1 MAAARFLALAL
12 IAACTPSAYA
22 PPARLISLD
31 SPTAPTA
38 RGTDVQGEIG
48 RIGQMFGPDVATG
61 NLRARHALSDN
72 LVIEG
77 ETGLAKVEN
86 EGTVVVNQPIARS
99 TTGPTGTLLTSQS
112 TSRDAYTARGGVILQ
127 GIDGG
132 VRGALSAGAGGGY
145 SPTAGSWTAID
156 VGASAGGTGR
166 WVRPWFAG
174 ELGLNQPL
182 NARPFSVQ
190 YGDIDQTDTTT
201 LEMTSNLMVRGTLGL
216 EIGPVARAVVLG
228 LSVTRLYADTN
239 GQLGS
244 DAYNDAGGAFVAVA
258 AGFRALL

>member
-1 MAAARFLALAL
+1 MRSVLALAL
-12 IAACTPSAYA
+12 VAACTPSAYA

-48 RIGQMFGPDVATG
+48 RIGQIFGPDVAAG

-77 ETGLAKVEN
+77 EGGLAKVEN

-99 TTGPTGTLLTSQS
+99 TGGTGTLLTSS
-112 TSRDAYTARGGVILQ
+112 SDSRDAYTARGGVILQ

-132 VRGALSAGAGGGY
+132 VRGALTAGAGGGY

-156 VGASAGGTGR
+156 LGASVGGTGH

-174 ELGLNQPL
+174 DLGLNQPL

-190 YGDIDQTDTTT
+190 YGDLDQTDTTT
-201 LEMTSNLMVRGTLGL
+201 LEMTTNLMVRGTFGL
-216 EIGPVARAVVLG
+216 EIGPVSRALVLG
-228 LSVTRLYADTN
+228 LSITRLYADSN
-239 GQLGS
+239 GQLGADS
-244 DAYNDAGGAFVAVA
+244 SIDPGGAFVAVA